1 MFERSTGWTD
11 LLRREEGVALPV
23 VVAVLAIIGAL
34 AGAAATSAV
43 TAGRQSSYD
52 SNTKTAVAAA
62 DAGLEVGVF
71 RLNKFATILDD
82 SGQCVVANASGT
94 LVVEAVQGD
103 GWCRAQS
110 ENLGDGVSY
119 SYRVSARKSATVGGQ
134 QVWQRDIVST
144 GLGRGVQ
151 RRAATTLN
159 APKGTPLFMAGVFSD
174 LDLNMWNSSEIN
186 SNVRSNGNV
195 SLHNSAFICGDVMV
209 GPGRSMN
216 GGTSC
221 GGDLLQATE
230 PFVLTSIPLPSSNDN
245 ARIGNGQDPKSGSV
259 AWNAST
265 RVLTIDGGT
274 LTLRGGH
281 YVFCSLHLTKSA
293 RLVIE
298 DDGTPVKIH
307 IDAPENCTAGD
318 PAPGSVLMEKK
329 GRIDTLGPA
338 SLAQVYM
345 TGSDTV
351 ATGLDFENNE
361 KEGVEMALY
370 APRSTFTIRNHG
382 YLIGGV
388 AAKQVSLQN
397 NSEIRYDSSVAGI
410 GSENTPLQIYRRQSW
425 VECSSRGGSAPNS
438 NC

>member
-1 MFERSTGWTD
+1 M
-11 LLRREEGVALPV
+11 LPV
-23 VVAVLAIIGAL
+23 AVAALMVVGLLAA
-34 AGAAATSAV
+34 AAATSAV
-43 TAGRQSSYD
+43 TANRQSSHD
-52 SNTKTAVAAA
+52 SNTKAAVAAA

-71 RLNKFATILDD
+71 RLNKFATILDETA
-82 SGQCVVANASGT
+82 QCVVQNPAGT
-94 LVVEAVQGD
+94 LVAEVVEAD
-103 GWCRAQS
+103 GWCPAQT
-110 ENLGDGVSY
+110 ENLGEGVSY
-119 SYRVSARKSATVGGQ
+119 SYRVSGRKSATVGGQ

-159 APKGTPLFMAGVFSD
+159 APKGTPLFVAGVFSD

-195 SLHNSAFICGDVMV
+195 TLHNPALICGDVMV
-209 GPGRSMN
+209 GPGRSMT
-216 GGTSC
+216 GGPSC
-221 GGDLLQATE
+221 GGNLLQATE
-230 PFVLTSIPLPSSNDN
+230 PFVLSSVTAPAGNDN
-245 ARIGNGQDPKSGSV
+245 ARIGNGQDPQSGRV
-259 AWNAST
+259 AWNASA

-274 LTLRGGH
+274 LTLRGDN
-281 YVFCSLHLTKSA
+281 YSLCSLHLTKSA

-298 DDGTPVKIH
+298 DDGTPVKIY
-307 IDAPENCTAGD
+307 IDAPESCAAGD

-329 GRIDTLGPA
+329 GRIDTQGPA

-345 TGSDTV
+345 TGSDAI
-351 ATGLDFENNE
+351 ATGMDFENNE

-382 YLIGGV
+382 FLIGGV

-410 GSENTPLQIYRRQSW
+410 GSETAPLQMYSRQSW
-425 VECSSRGGSAPNS
+425 VECSTRGGATPNA